1 MKFPEGCAE
10 RIRRAMEGEEAQM
23 HLYNVL
29 ADEAAAKAS
38 ETEQQMQQ
46 ELDKVLVQTAT
57 TL

>member
-1 MKFPEGCAE
+1 
-10 RIRRAMEGEEAQM
+10 MEGEEAQM